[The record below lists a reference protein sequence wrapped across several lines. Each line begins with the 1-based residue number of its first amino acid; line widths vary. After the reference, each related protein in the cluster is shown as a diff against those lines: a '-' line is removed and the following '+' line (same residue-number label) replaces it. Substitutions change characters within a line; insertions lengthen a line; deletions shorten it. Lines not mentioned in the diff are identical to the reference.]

1 MPAGAHSAD
10 DAVASAASM
19 KYTKLSMQL
28 THRECNNMLTK
39 QLMKQRLPAAA
50 AAAAAAA
57 AKFIGHCQPLWQ
69 VLKKKLHLEDFDSK
83 FGPRKKNLKLAW

>member
-50 AAAAAAA
+50 AAA
-57 AKFIGHCQPLWQ
+57 KFIGHCQPLWQ
-69 VLKKKLHLEDFDSK
+69 VHRCTWKILIVSLAHGKKISSWLGKLPVE
-83 FGPRKKNLKLAW
+83 P